1 MSKTKRIIS
10 IEDVLHPESYKKV
23 RKEKKV
29 KMVEIK
35 KVRRLSVGPYATFY
49 FENYETIWH
58 QIHEMIFIE
67 KGGFTQAKE
76 EISAYK
82 NLVPNGSELIA
93 TLMFE
98 IDSKSDREVFLK
110 KVSGIEKYIYIT
122 IGKERIL
129 AISEDDINRTR
140 NDGKTS
146 AVHFLHFN
154 LSKEQINSFKN
165 MGNKVTLSFGHPEYS
180 YSHKIENNLK
190 NSLLG
195 DLDY

>member
-10 IEDVLHPESYKKV
+10 IEDILHPESYKKV